1 MTDSSPTDPSPT
13 DPSPTDPAETDP
25 TATGS
30 GTSHPAIDPDA
41 VARLRE
47 RAGAPAAAPAP
58 GVIQPPVATA
68 SKLKTKA
75 RQAATPVVA
84 RVRIEL
90 DRAASGE
97 VAALRAEVA
106 QLRAEL
112 TRLRAEHDAA
122 IAALREDRR

>member
-1 MTDSSPTDPSPT
+1 M
-13 DPSPTDPAETDP
+13 
-25 TATGS
+25 
-30 GTSHPAIDPDA
+30 
-41 VARLRE
+41 
-47 RAGAPAAAPAP
+47 
-58 GVIQPPVATA
+58 
-68 SKLKTKA
+68 
-75 RQAATPVVA
+75 VA